1 MKGKISYIDQNL
13 FFAPGCK
20 HVFSNVKLG
29 ILTWGV
35 YGIDS
40 LLQPASS
47 GQSMNCSFSHFRV
60 GFTRESG
67 RWPLDS
73 YLADLSRGFRKRAS
87 GKTNQAG
94 DTGFSLLSVRLLEL
108 RKKKNWFRPG
118 GWIHK
123 FWRMTFGRLYY
134 LCGYNT
140 AFSIYNQNLNIIP
153 KTILTADCLPVRLNK
168 KK

>member
-1 MKGKISYIDQNL
+1 MNGKISYIDQNL

-73 YLADLSRGFRKRAS
+73 YLADLSRGFLKRATGRNKS
-87 GKTNQAG
+87 SWWHWFQSFKCPTFGATKKKTDFGPEDEFTSFGEWHLVGYIICVATTLPSVFITKILISYQKL
-94 DTGFSLLSVRLLEL
+94 SLLRIVYQ
-108 RKKKNWFRPG
+108 F
-118 GWIHK
+118 
-123 FWRMTFGRLYY
+123 
-134 LCGYNT
+134 
-140 AFSIYNQNLNIIP
+140 
-153 KTILTADCLPVRLNK
+153 D
-168 KK
+168 